1 MAVYGLSGDGKI
13 PFTGYT
19 NTLGAGDAASGSS
32 VGYVQFNGI
41 GQQDDKIAK
50 LLQSGSSGRILRAL
64 WYALTGATSGGN
76 ATVTKARV
84 QAVQGGAQ
92 GGVIPIEQQSII
104 NRPTTAADLTA
115 LRALMNRVVY
125 PSTYPADL
133 SGNGGG
139 GKGAY

>member
-1 MAVYGLSGDGKI
+1 MAVYGLSGDGKV

-19 NTLGAGDAASGSS
+19 NTLGTGDAVSGANA
-32 VGYVQFNGI
+32 GYVQFNGI

-64 WYALTGATSGGN
+64 WFALTGGAPGGN
-76 ATVTKARV
+76 ASVTKARV
-84 QAVQGGAQ
+84 QAVQGGGH
-92 GGVIPIEQQSII
+92 GGVIPVEVQTIL
-104 NRPTTAADLTA
+104 NRSTTAADLAA

-125 PSTYPADL
+125 PATYVADL